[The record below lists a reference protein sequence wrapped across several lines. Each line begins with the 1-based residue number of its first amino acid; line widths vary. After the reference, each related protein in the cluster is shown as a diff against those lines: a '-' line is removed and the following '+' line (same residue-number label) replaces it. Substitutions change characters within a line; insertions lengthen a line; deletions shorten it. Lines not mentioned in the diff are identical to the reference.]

1 MMRNKGK
8 KDAPGCPGASL
19 RSMARKPCKKTTKP
33 AECLHEHHN
42 QVSVKTGSEE
52 IENKQYAKDAHDGGE
67 RIL

>member
-8 KDAPGCPGASL
+8 KDAPGCPGASS
-19 RSMARKPCKKTTKP
+19 RSMARKSCKETTKP
-33 AECLHEHHN
+33 AEYLHEHRN
-42 QVSVKTGSEE
+42 KVSIETGSEE

>member
-1 MMRNKGK
+1 MRNKGK
-8 KDAPGCPGASL
+8 RCSRLSGSIFEVNGSKAL
-19 RSMARKPCKKTTKP
+19 QKTTKP

-42 QVSVKTGSEE
+42 QVSIKTGSEE